1 MPAGTLSFRCRASV
15 LAIMVCLTGCGPHFN
30 RFAQPDTYVEPAPKV
45 AVDVPVKPPQKITLS
60 LPNWP
65 YVAYSNAATE
75 AFVLLVV
82 KDPQSFPIPREITFN
97 KADGTSIVMPLLQP
111 DTKSK

>member
-1 MPAGTLSFRCRASV
+1 MKYIIIA
-15 LAIMVCLTGCGPHFN
+15 LALITIGCGPHFN
-30 RFAQPDTYVEPAPKV
+30 RFAQPDVEPAPKV
-45 AVDVPVKPPQKITLS
+45 AVDVPVQPPQRITLS
-60 LPNWP
+60 IPNWP

-82 KDPQSFPIPREITFN
+82 KDPQSFPIPREITF
-97 KADGTSIVMPLLQP
+97 KKSDGTSIVMPLLQP